1 MDAIDLL
8 DRLCAASSMAAVA
21 AGTGIPRTT
30 LRRARAARR
39 LPAGREKSIGSRL
52 SEFALRSGIGAG
64 TAPAATGPA
73 ASPAAP
79 APPGSGLSPGM
90 LAKAAEADVVRK
102 VAEARSAQLR
112 VQAEARRQLLLDG
125 ALIPSERFV
134 GVVADV
140 GGELRRMVDRM
151 RRKVETVAV
160 LAGGMVE
167 EEWLATAPRID
178 AILHRVEPAG
188 PSIVEG

>member
-1 MDAIDLL
+1 M
-8 DRLCAASSMAAVA
+8 
-21 AGTGIPRTT
+21 
-30 LRRARAARR
+30 
-39 LPAGREKSIGSRL
+39 
-52 SEFALRSGIGAG
+52 RSGIGAG
-64 TAPAATGPA
+64 AAPAATGPA

-79 APPGSGLSPGM
+79 APPGSGLSPG
-90 LAKAAEADVVRK
+90 LVAKAAEADVVRK

-151 RRKVETVAV
+151 RRRVETVAV
-160 LAGGMVE
+160 LAGELVE
-167 EEWLATAPRID
+167 DEWLATAPRLD
-178 AILHRVEPAG
+178 ALLHRIEPGG
-188 PSIVEG
+188 PHLEGG